1 MLTKMSRPRPP
12 VFMAMAAFLCF
23 FQKRNLSLF
32 GSDLNEDNEIPEG
45 KLNKKN
51 RLEKENKNS

>member
-1 MLTKMSRPRPP
+1 
-12 VFMAMAAFLCF
+12 MAMEAFLCLKKNF
-23 FQKRNLSLF
+23 FQKKNLSLF

-51 RLEKENKNS
+51 RLEKENKNSWDK